1 MQQRITCVVG
11 IDLGDRWSV
20 VGGLDKRTGE
30 VWPHR
35 RVRTE
40 PGAMEELFSS
50 LPAPCRVVLE
60 TGTHSPWIS
69 RVAERHGHEVVV
81 GQARKLRAIW
91 QNDRKSDDAD
101 VDILW
106 QIADVRPE
114 LLHPIQHR
122 SAQSQWD
129 LSLLRLREQLVG
141 SRTKLVNSVRG
152 TVKAL
157 GYRVVKCSPETF
169 AQRAAAELPVRVR
182 QLVAPLLA
190 AIAGLSAQV
199 AEYDARIKE
208 LIRTT
213 YRASTRRLLAVNG
226 VGPVTALAY
235 VLVLDDPSRFTKS
248 RMVGAYAGLVPRRD
262 QSGACDRQ
270 LSISKSGD
278 EMLRRL
284 LVQCAHH
291 ILGYRGRD
299 SDLRRWGLERAERG
313 GANAKKKAVVGVA
326 RRLAVL
332 LHRLW
337 VDDTEYEPLRQ
348 ALRTEQTSVAMV

>member
-1 MQQRITCVVG
+1 MQQTITCVVG

-40 PGAMEELFSS
+40 PGAMEELFAS
-50 LPAPCRVVLE
+50 LPAPCRVVME

-69 RVAERHGHEVVV
+69 RIAERHGHEVLV

-106 QIADVRPE
+106 QIADVRTE

-129 LSLLRLREQLVG
+129 LSLLRLREQLVAA
-141 SRTKLVNSVRG
+141 RTKLVNSVRG

-157 GYRVVKCSPETF
+157 GYRVPGCSPESF
-169 AQRAAAELPVRVR
+169 ARRAATELPERLR

-190 AIAGLSAQV
+190 AIAELSAQV
-199 AEYDARIKE
+199 AEYDAKIQA
-208 LIRTT
+208 LIRTA
-213 YRASTRRLLAVNG
+213 YRASTRRLLEVNG

-235 VLVLDDPSRFTKS
+235 VLVVDDPARFRKS

-262 QSGACDRQ
+262 QSGESDRQ
-270 LSISKSGD
+270 LPISKSGD

-284 LVQCAHH
+284 LVQCAQH
-291 ILGYRGRD
+291 ILGHRGRD
-299 SDLRRWGLERAERG
+299 SDLRRWGLARAERG

-337 VDDTEYEPLRQ
+337 VDDLAYE
-348 ALRTEQTSVAMV
+348 ALRTEETSMAMA